1 MIPSEQLLAVAALA
15 ARRAGEHVLSQL
27 ERRSDVNR
35 ADKADVKHKLDV
47 EAQEAAMGVIQSAY
61 PDHPILGEETCDR
74 DLPPHDYLWVVDPID
89 GTINF
94 FHGSPWWC
102 CSVAVRY
109 QGKAAAGAVFA
120 PELGRLYTATCD
132 GISRCN
138 GRPIHVSDTADPA
151 LAAFSTGSGGF
162 TKGCFT
168 PVFIDTFGKIVQRVR
183 VNGAAALDQCMVA
196 AGAFEGYFEPGIY
209 HWDMAAG
216 SLIVERAGGRCTILR
231 EYGGYRL
238 SMLASNGILHD
249 RFVEALEP
257 LLPPK

>member
-109 QGKAAAGAVFA
+109 QGKAAA
-120 PELGRLYTATCD
+120 
-132 GISRCN
+132 
-138 GRPIHVSDTADPA
+138 
-151 LAAFSTGSGGF
+151 
-162 TKGCFT
+162 
-168 PVFIDTFGKIVQRVR
+168 
-183 VNGAAALDQCMVA
+183 
-196 AGAFEGYFEPGIY
+196 
-209 HWDMAAG
+209 
-216 SLIVERAGGRCTILR
+216 
-231 EYGGYRL
+231 
-238 SMLASNGILHD
+238 
-249 RFVEALEP
+249 
-257 LLPPK
+257 